1 MYCVDKECQWDEG
14 VHLVLF
20 AAHESI
26 QEALGFSPFEL
37 VLGCTLCGPL
47 KLFKEAWLG
56 EDTTM
61 NLLDHVSD
69 LHEKLQTATELVKD
83 NLKSAQWKM
92 KVWYDKK
99 ARK

>member
-1 MYCVDKECQWDEG
+1 MREYIWSVCSC
-14 VHLVLF
+14 
-20 AAHESI
+20 ESI
-26 QEALGFSPFEL
+26 QEALAFSPFEL
-37 VLGCTLCGPL
+37 VFGQTVHGPL
-47 KLFKEAWLG
+47 KLLKEAWLG

-69 LHEKLQTATELVKD
+69 LRKKLHTATELEKD

-99 ARK
+99 AWKRPLNQVTKY